1 VRTSHPHVTP
11 ARMHAPQ
18 LRWAASPRLASG
30 HGAAGANER
39 YLCRTAAAHQQNA
52 RTLWTSTVRCAPH
65 AIEVFAVCNSF
76 DKKGDET
83 HFGRWCADLRRA
95 AGTGDA
101 EAATALTK
109 LLADAEALPPAEVHS
124 IEPTHCGKPS
134 FVCLFV
140 CLV

>member
-1 VRTSHPHVTP
+1 MSATLAAQLHTSRTHARCGP
-11 ARMHAPQ
+11 AP
-18 LRWAASPRLASG
+18 
-30 HGAAGANER
+30 
-39 YLCRTAAAHQQNA
+39 CDAH
-52 RTLWTSTVRCAPH
+52 PH

-109 LLADAEALPPAEVHS
+109 LLADAEALPPAEVS
-124 IEPTHCGKPS
+124 AFEPTHGS
-134 FVCLFV
+134 RRLFV
-140 CLV
+140 CLGICGWLACVWFAG

>member
-1 VRTSHPHVTP
+1 
-11 ARMHAPQ
+11 
-18 LRWAASPRLASG
+18 
-30 HGAAGANER
+30 
-39 YLCRTAAAHQQNA
+39 
-52 RTLWTSTVRCAPH
+52 VRCAPH